1 MRTTLTIDKD
11 IAAKLNAEMKRSGR
25 SLKDTVNRALRIGLN
40 VQREL
45 KSSSSFK
52 VRPKPLG
59 VRTGL
64 NYDKIEL
71 LLEDIEG
78 PLHR

>member
-1 MRTTLTIDKD
+1 MRTTLTIDDD
-11 IAAKLNAEMKRSGR
+11 IAAKLNAEMKRSGKT
-25 SLKDTVNRALRIGLN
+25 LKDTVNRALRIGLS
-40 VQREL
+40 VRREL

-52 VRPKPLG
+52 VRSRPMG

-71 LLEDIEG
+71 LLEGVEG

>member
-1 MRTTLTIDKD
+1 VRTTLTIDDD

-25 SLKDTVNRALRIGLN
+25 SLKDTVNRALRIGLS
-40 VQREL
+40 VKREL
-45 KSSSSFK
+45 KSSPPFK
-52 VRPKPLG
+52 VQSKPLG
-59 VRTGL
+59 VRNGL